1 MALRTAFSFLLD
13 RVLTKP
19 NNFEL
24 SPQYTNSPVEVVKVG
39 LDYQSWDMI
48 SEKDISGGA
57 SLLMDIVVRISYY
70 MWSIHWHFPLF
81 HSKHAH
87 SSGSLAMR

>member
-1 MALRTAFSFLLD
+1 MVLRTAFSFLLD
-13 RVLTKP
+13 RVLTKT

-24 SPQYTNSPVEVVKVG
+24 SPQYTNSQVEVFKVG
-39 LDYQSWDMI
+39 LNYYSWDMI

-70 MWSIHWHFPLF
+70 MWSIHWHCPLF